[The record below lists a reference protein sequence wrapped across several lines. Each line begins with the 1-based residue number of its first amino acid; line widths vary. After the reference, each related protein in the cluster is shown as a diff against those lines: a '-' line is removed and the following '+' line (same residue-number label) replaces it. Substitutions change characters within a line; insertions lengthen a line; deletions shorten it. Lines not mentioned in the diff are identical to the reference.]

1 MDKIKAFDLSVL
13 LKTVFIIVLMLCFWA
28 IFAIQLEIDWLM
40 IIINLSQNVCDN
52 INRLYLNLSYSYVAG
67 YIIYLLTIYFP
78 KKFEKKRLQPIFK
91 QKIHDIKNGFN
102 CILLEF
108 SRNTEIKNGYMEIEN
123 ARKVLMSKNWTDIMP
138 MYQNLYRANI
148 SYISFIS
155 EEGKIMKKQINDFI
169 QSYQSFITA
178 KQLCLLEELSNM
190 MIFSTAHQFS
200 QMTISLEDANGKKS
214 LIDMF
219 IDALNKM
226 YEIEK
231 AFNR

>member
-1 MDKIKAFDLSVL
+1 MNKIKALDLSVL
-13 LKTVFIIVLMLCFWA
+13 LRIVFIIVLILCFWA
-28 IFAIQLEIDWLM
+28 IFAIQLEIDWL
-40 IIINLSQNVCDN
+40 IIKIKLPQSVCNN

-78 KKFEKKRLQPIFK
+78 KKSEKKRLQPIFK
-91 QKIHDIKNGFN
+91 QKIRDIKNDFN

-123 ARKVLMSKNWTDIMP
+123 ARKVLLSKNWTDIMP
-138 MYQNLYRANI
+138 MYQKMYKANI
-148 SYISFIS
+148 SYIAFIS
-155 EEGKIMKKQINDFI
+155 EEGKILKKQINDFI

-178 KQLCLLEELSNM
+178 RQLCLLEELSNM
-190 MIFSTAHQFS
+190 MIFSIAHQFR

-214 LIDMF
+214 LVDMF

-231 AFNR
+231 AFN